1 MYCMGEK
8 SLQMPATQGKNK
20 QNVQLQDDLKV
31 IHDEVSID
39 WHQTSAFLKTGFGT
53 FCFYIGSSLSRHL
66 SRHAIIFCP
75 SMQWGWMSSR
85 SAKWQAWSK
94 PAQWTQAIESKTWII
109 SASGFW
115 DGWSLHLLNEKYQK
129 FSLFLHQFQLK
140 FEHFYLVL
148 VSELLDLPG
157 MLLLL
162 LLVLVFVLL
171 DQWDQICNVL
181 LILAQYLL
189 HVGHWDCWSLPHA
202 VLLIASS
209 LLHKT
214 SLSTSASRC
223 SSLFLTSTACWS
235 LISEKVWFLN
245 HPMGSDGEND

>member
-66 SRHAIIFCP
+66 SRHAIIF

-94 PAQWTQAIESKTWII
+94 PAQWTRAIESKTWII

-115 DGWSLHLLNEKYQK
+115 DRWSLHLLNEKYQK

-162 LLVLVFVLL
+162 LLVLIFVLL
-171 DQWDQICNVL
+171 EQSRSNLQ
-181 LILAQYLL
+181 
-189 HVGHWDCWSLPHA
+189 HA
-202 VLLIASS
+202 FNLDSISV
-209 LLHKT
+209 
-214 SLSTSASRC
+214 
-223 SSLFLTSTACWS
+223 ACWS
-235 LISEKVWFLN
+235 LRLLISASCWSPHCFFTA
-245 HPMGSDGEND
+245 S

>member
-94 PAQWTQAIESKTWII
+94 PAQWTRAIESKTWII

-115 DGWSLHLLNEKYQK
+115 DRWSLHLLNEKYQK

-140 FEHFYLVL
+140 LEHFYLVL

-171 DQWDQICNVL
+171 EQLIKSATCFWSWLDICCMLVIQITDLCLMLVSL
-181 LILAQYLL
+181 LL
-189 HVGHWDCWSLPHA
+189 HCFIKLAWAYLRHA
-202 VLLIASS
+202 VRPCSWLLQHAGH
-209 LLHKT
+209 L
-214 SLSTSASRC
+214 R
-223 SSLFLTSTACWS
+223 S
-235 LISEKVWFLN
+235 LISEKV
-245 HPMGSDGEND
+245 

>member
-20 QNVQLQDDLKV
+20 QNVPLQDDLKV

-66 SRHAIIFCP
+66 SRHAIIF

-94 PAQWTQAIESKTWII
+94 PAQWTRAIESKTWII

-115 DGWSLHLLNEKYQK
+115 DRWSLHLLNEKYQK

-171 DQWDQICNVL
+171 EQLIKSATCFWSWLDICCMLVIQITDLCLMLVSL
-181 LILAQYLL
+181 LL
-189 HVGHWDCWSLPHA
+189 HCFIKLAWAYLRHA
-202 VLLIASS
+202 VRPCSWLLQHAGH
-209 LLHKT
+209 L
-214 SLSTSASRC
+214 R
-223 SSLFLTSTACWS
+223 S
-235 LISEKVWFLN
+235 LISEKV
-245 HPMGSDGEND
+245 

>member
-66 SRHAIIFCP
+66 SRHAIIF

-85 SAKWQAWSK
+85 SAKWQAWRK

-115 DGWSLHLLNEKYQK
+115 DRWSLHLLNEKYQK

-171 DQWDQICNVL
+171 EQLIKSATCFWSWLDICCMLV
-181 LILAQYLL
+181 IE
-189 HVGHWDCWSLPHA
+189 
-202 VLLIASS
+202 IADLCLMLVSS
-209 LLHKT
+209 LLLHCFIKLAWAHLRHAVRPC
-214 SLSTSASRC
+214 SWLLQHAGHLGHWSQKRC
-223 SSLFLTSTACWS
+223 DF
-235 LISEKVWFLN
+235 
-245 HPMGSDGEND
+245 